1 MITITHLDSASR
13 ARAGVLH
20 LRRGDVLTPVFMP
33 VGTAATVKAMLHR
46 DVEEIGFGLILAN
59 TYHLFLRP
67 GMEVIRRFG
76 GVRPFSGWSGNLLTD
91 SGGFQV
97 FSLSRLRK
105 ITSEGVQFRSHIDGS
120 LHRFTPESVVDIQR
134 DFDSDVQM
142 ALDVC
147 TAPDAGRQESERAE
161 RITADWAARAARR
174 WRETQ
179 ADGYGGALF
188 GIIQGNFFEDLRR
201 RSAESILEQGLPGVA
216 IGGLSV
222 GEPFEQFRDTLA
234 YTAEFLPPDVPR
246 YLMGIGTPDYI
257 LEAVRNGI
265 DMFDCV
271 FPTRAARNGTVFTT
285 EGRLQ
290 LKNARFTED
299 TGPIE
304 DGCGCA
310 ACRRYTRGY
319 IRHLFKCGEMLGP
332 MLTTIHNLFFMQR
345 FVSELRCAIVA
356 GRFESFARGYSHW
369 LPSESGDT
377 DVE

>member
-1 MITITHLDSASR
+1 M
-13 ARAGVLH
+13 LH
-20 LRRGDVLTPVFMP
+20 LRHGDVPTPVFMP
-33 VGTAATVKAMLHR
+33 VGTAATVKGMLHR

-67 GMEVIRRFG
+67 GMDVIRRFG

-105 ITSEGVQFRSHIDGS
+105 ISSEGVQFRSHIDGS

-147 TAPDAGRQESERAE
+147 TAPDAGREESERAE

-174 WRETQ
+174 WRETR

-188 GIIQGNFFEDLRR
+188 GIVQGNFFEDLRR
-201 RSAESILEQGLPGVA
+201 RSAESILEQNLPGVA

-222 GEPFEQFRDTLA
+222 GEPFGQFRDTLA

-285 EGRLQ
+285 AGRLQ
-290 LKNARFTED
+290 LKNARFTDD

-304 DGCGCA
+304 EGCGCA
-310 ACRRYTRGY
+310 ACRRYARGY
-319 IRHLFKCGEMLGP
+319 IRHLFKSGEMLGP

-345 FVSELRCAIVA
+345 FVSELRSAIIA
-356 GRFESFARGYSHW
+356 GRFELFARGYSHW
-369 LPSESGDT
+369 LPNGGGET

>member
-1 MITITHLDSASR
+1 MITISHCDSTSR

-20 LRRGDVLTPVFMP
+20 LRHGEVSTPVFMP

-67 GMEVIRRFG
+67 GMDVIRGFG
-76 GVRPFSGWSGNLLTD
+76 GIRRFSGWSGNLLTD

-105 ITSEGVQFRSHIDGS
+105 ISSDGVQFRSHIDGS
-120 LHRFTPESVVDIQR
+120 LHHFTPESVVDIQR

-147 TAPDAGRQESERAE
+147 TAPDAGRKESERAE
-161 RITADWAARAARR
+161 RITADWAVRAAQR
-174 WRETQ
+174 WREAQ
-179 ADGYGGALF
+179 SDGYGGALF
-188 GIIQGNFFEDLRR
+188 GIVQGNFFEDLRR
-201 RSAESILEQGLPGVA
+201 RSVEAILEQNLPGVA

-234 YTAEFLPPDVPR
+234 YTAELLPPDIPR

-290 LKNARFTED
+290 LKNARFTHD

-304 DGCGCA
+304 EGCGCA
-310 ACRRYTRGY
+310 ACRRYARGY
-319 IRHLFKCGEMLGP
+319 IRHLFKSGEILGP
-332 MLTTIHNLFFMQR
+332 MLATIHNLFFMQR
-345 FVSELRCAIVA
+345 FVSELRSAIVA
-356 GRFESFARGYSHW
+356 GKFESFAGGYAHW
-369 LPSESGDT
+369 LPHGSGDV